1 MSMTML
7 GHAVLAIAAVTGCSD
22 PPPPPDVMPPVAYV
36 PAPDGGGELT
46 PMPGFPGPAQTLGS
60 AFHTSVLGVTGAA
73 DGSVWVAYTDDGELD
88 IVHDRTLRVERF
100 DPARTGG
107 TVVAQA
113 TVRPMNFG
121 ANWLRRVALCSHPS
135 GELTLAVFTSI
146 AGERAPAA
154 LSLTRF
160 AADGSVL
167 RTGYIDEPGVRMIG
181 GHAAYFIGNDLDC
194 VSEGEDL
201 FLAAI
206 TDGVRLYRVA
216 PDLGVRWSELVMPMT
231 TKLGLVAIYET
242 YIQVVSG
249 GNGGA
254 ATAVTLWAE
263 DRAAF
268 AASFGDELPATNGD
282 ADVLVTRFS
291 ADGTRL
297 SAGILGGPGPELV
310 RGLQVTGDRV
320 RVLAEATLVKHP
332 DAPNGTL
339 ERDLILLTGDPAR
352 NLTEQAVQINLCR
365 DDYISAARGAP
376 DGGFLVVGGTC
387 GIQLDSGSLITNR
400 NGYVLALAPDGSR
413 RALTWLSGQRD
424 TVVEALAELPSG
436 ELALAGTR
444 NGPITHTAASE
455 LFNEGWVDVLAA
467 PTAR

>member
-1 MSMTML
+1 MSRNVLT
-7 GHAVLAIAAVTGCSD
+7 HAVLAIVAVTGCSD
-22 PPPPPDVMPPVAYV
+22 SPPSPDVVPPVAYS
-36 PAPDGGGELT
+36 PSPDGDGELT
-46 PMPGFPGPAQTLGS
+46 PMPGFPGPVQTLGS

-73 DGSVWVAYTDDGELD
+73 DGSAWVAYTDDGELD
-88 IVHDRTLRVERF
+88 IRRDRTLLVERF
-100 DPARTGG
+100 DPGRRGG

-113 TVRPMNFG
+113 TVRPRNFG

-146 AGERAPAA
+146 AGERAVAA

-167 RTGYIDEPGVRMIG
+167 RTGYIDEPGASMIG

-194 VSEGEDL
+194 ASEGEDL

-216 PDLGVRWSELVMPMT
+216 SDLGVRWSQLVMPMT
-231 TKLGLVAIYET
+231 HRLGLVAIYDT
-242 YIQVVSG
+242 RIRVVAV

-268 AASFGDELPATNGD
+268 AASFGDELPATSGA
-282 ADVLVTRFS
+282 ADVLVTQFS

-297 SAGILGGPGPELV
+297 SAGMLGGPGPELV

-332 DAPNGTL
+332 EVPNGAL

-352 NLTEQAVQINLCR
+352 NLTEQAVQINLCK
-365 DDYISAARGAP
+365 DDYVFAALAAP
-376 DGGFLVVGGTC
+376 DGGFLVAGGAC
-387 GIQLDSGSLITNR
+387 GIQLESGSLSTNR
-400 NGYVLALAPDGSR
+400 NGYVLAVGPDGRR
-413 RALTWLSGQRD
+413 RAVTWLSGQRD
-424 TVVEALAELPSG
+424 TLVEALAELPSG
-436 ELALAGTR
+436 EIALAGTR
-444 NGPITHTAASE
+444 NGPITHTETSE
-455 LFNEGWVDVLAA
+455 RFNEGWVNVLAA